1 MSNAAKLAALG
12 RTAQAGLTN
21 LLYPSVDG
29 GWNDVYRSGWLP
41 TWFNQRWGGAQW
53 GELPDGSGKGDFATG
68 YIEDTNPNPIVF
80 GNGTGTVY
88 FSQGFVVS
96 QSITNPTIWLKMN
109 KNGAPGDDLTVAIH
123 ADNAGVP
130 GSMLGSASAPV
141 SGRTVSQSTS
151 GQWIS
156 FAPAPGTLNG
166 NTQYHI
172 VVRRLGATDA
182 TNYYAFKGV
191 TVKRYP
197 FGNNNTG
204 TAGLVWT
211 TFSTQAI
218 CFLVQNTA
226 ATSHLRTGGKF
237 DNAKFVFNEGTPL
250 DQSKSLSQGL
260 LNFFD
265 GDTFTALIR
274 GDNFSKDKTIAD
286 FYYGHDHDR
295 IVVRAD
301 AVTGYPWISLY
312 DKNGVVYT
320 VAGNVD
326 LSNGSHYD
334 IGLKVRMRNDG
345 GDYLHLYING
355 AQMGVPFTGQSFDM
369 SPRFRQAGTAI
380 LGGGFPLAPVWS
392 VNQNGFSVLPSSTGW
407 TYVGTSAETA
417 GYAVVGGVLYQTGS
431 GVASTSASYYTR
443 TTTLS
448 NATGWTVTS
457 KLKLG
462 YNPDTINEASCSL
475 QVNDGAKTIRL
486 YINNDYLQAR
496 SVGGTDVIYH
506 GDFRSTEN
514 VYTVCG
520 RGSDYYVF
528 CNGKLVIDGTG
539 LMTEASATNNII
551 FGDASTTA
559 GQNAEAAWYY
569 VKAVNSFNP
578 PQASSGA
585 SLSEFA
591 YWSGDKSGLLSALY
605 GNGTVVSVK
614 DMVGVER
621 NYVNL
626 TEQIY
631 VARGISSAPV
641 TSSTGLVPVPDM
653 ELFCLGQ
660 DLEISTQTRTI
671 TSTAPVAV
679 FSYPFV
685 DGLASRSQTGYT
697 SNNVSSTMTSIASDS
712 KTVPAGLHKV
722 ELRWSVSTG
731 TVTNEVTNRNMFV
744 KSS

>member
-1 MSNAAKLAALG
+1 
-12 RTAQAGLTN
+12 
-21 LLYPSVDG
+21 
-29 GWNDVYRSGWLP
+29 
-41 TWFNQRWGGAQW
+41 
-53 GELPDGSGKGDFATG
+53 
-68 YIEDTNPNPIVF
+68 
-80 GNGTGTVY
+80 
-88 FSQGFVVS
+88 
-96 QSITNPTIWLKMN
+96 
-109 KNGAPGDDLTVAIH
+109 
-123 ADNAGVP
+123 
-130 GSMLGSASAPV
+130 
-141 SGRTVSQSTS
+141 
-151 GQWIS
+151 
-156 FAPAPGTLNG
+156 
-166 NTQYHI
+166 
-172 VVRRLGATDA
+172 
-182 TNYYAFKGV
+182 
-191 TVKRYP
+191 
-197 FGNNNTG
+197 
-204 TAGLVWT
+204 
-211 TFSTQAI
+211 
-218 CFLVQNTA
+218 
-226 ATSHLRTGGKF
+226 
-237 DNAKFVFNEGTPL
+237 
-250 DQSKSLSQGL
+250 
-260 LNFFD
+260 
-265 GDTFTALIR
+265 
-274 GDNFSKDKTIAD
+274 
-286 FYYGHDHDR
+286 
-295 IVVRAD
+295 
-301 AVTGYPWISLY
+301 
-312 DKNGVVYT
+312 
-320 VAGNVD
+320 
-326 LSNGSHYD
+326 
-334 IGLKVRMRNDG
+334 
-345 GDYLHLYING
+345 
-355 AQMGVPFTGQSFDM
+355 
-369 SPRFRQAGTAI
+369 
-380 LGGGFPLAPVWS
+380 
-392 VNQNGFSVLPSSTGW
+392 
-407 TYVGTSAETA
+407 
-417 GYAVVGGVLYQTGS
+417 
-431 GVASTSASYYTR
+431 
-443 TTTLS
+443 
-448 NATGWTVTS
+448 
-457 KLKLG
+457 
-462 YNPDTINEASCSL
+462 
-475 QVNDGAKTIRL
+475 L

-591 YWSGDKSGLLSALY
+591 YC
-605 GNGTVVSVK
+605 TVVSVK